1 MKKERGYLNGVELE
15 DFQQVQL
22 NPETG
27 EYDPVY
33 PDGAEIRVDYPSRIK
48 TILKKYSDFPKMW
61 KKLFNT
67 EPRIVTDSKGN
78 TWYEVDVPEGYLD
91 QEWQFKTGGKL
102 NYLTMFR

>member
-1 MKKERGYLNGVELE
+1 MNEFEAIRYYE
-15 DFQQVQL
+15 QI
-22 NPETG
+22 G
-27 EYDPVY
+27 EYGIPEHFIEDIIGY
-33 PDGAEIRVDYPSRIK
+33 PDKYK

-61 KKLFNT
+61 KKLFKT